1 LELSFKEQANTID
14 KGKKETDIL
23 VYKQKENCPLT

>member
-1 LELSFKEQANTID
+1 LELSFKEQVNKID
-14 KGKKETDIL
+14 KGKKEIGIL